1 MAEEL
6 KTIPTNA
13 NSPDATNAVAPKVP
27 SAAAPQIAKVA
38 RKRTSKKAASKAIV
52 VKSKRKRA
60 IARGYV
66 NKGSG
71 IIRINSMDIST
82 IYPMEHRML
91 ILEPITVS
99 DATMSIGK
107 SIDIKI
113 NIQGGGSS
121 AQAQAA
127 RGVVAR
133 AIAKY
138 SGDENIA
145 KAYLQYDRT
154 MMVDDFRRVEP
165 KKFLGPKARS
175 RFQKSYR

>member
-1 MAEEL
+1 MVEEL
-6 KTIPTNA
+6 KTIPVGS
-13 NSPDATNAVAPKVP
+13 NSQGTPSAQAQKAP
-27 SAAAPQIAKVA
+27 SAATPQTVKTVK
-38 RKRTSKKAASKAIV
+38 KRVSKKAASKAIV

-71 IIRINSMDIST
+71 IIRINRMDIST

-107 SIDIKI
+107 SIDISI

-138 SGDENIA
+138 SGDENIT